1 MKIAV
6 VTSYPVVPTI
16 EGNSRRILNLTRFL
30 RELGHDV
37 YLILLPLR
45 SDASIDVEGHLNE
58 FGASRFLYLIPDMM
72 YKALYLPKRLF
83 GNAKRRFWRI
93 FGDERQFYHGLDEF
107 FPETFRKR
115 LSRLNQTHKFDA
127 VMVEYVFQSA
137 AFDSFPE
144 HIVKVLDTHDSFS
157 DRHRVVG
164 SAKSLFSVPAS
175 EQARGFRRANVIVA
189 IQDDEAKLFR
199 RQLDGA
205 AQNVVVVSHLVDVSR
220 PIIDYSP
227 PDAVFIGSA
236 NDANVQAV
244 DHFSEHVLPLIRK
257 ELPDFELKV
266 AGSVC
271 RRIADREGVRKVGVL
286 RDVVDAFSFGAIS
299 LNPILKG
306 TGIAIKLLDA
316 MACGVVTVATRTGA
330 RGLSRAY
337 CNGVVIVD
345 DFDNEAMAKAVIG
358 LVRDEDLR
366 KAKGIAAYQDAVNWN
381 KQQVDNL
388 AAVFPSDDK
397 KKSMGPHHAKG
408 SRQ

>member
-1 MKIAV
+1 M
-6 VTSYPVVPTI
+6 
-16 EGNSRRILNLTRFL
+16 
-30 RELGHDV
+30 GHEV
-37 YLILLPLR
+37 HLILLPLR
-45 SDASIDVEGHLNE
+45 PGTNIDIEGHLNE
-58 FGASRFLYLIPDMM
+58 FGALRFSYLVPDII

-93 FGDERQFYHGLDEF
+93 LGDERQFYHGLDEF

-115 LSRLNQTHKFDA
+115 LSHLNQIHRFDA
-127 VMVEYVFQSA
+127 VMVEYVFQTA
-137 AFDSFPE
+137 AFSAFPDD
-144 HIVKVLDTHDSFS
+144 IVKVLDTHDSFS
-157 DRHRVVG
+157 DRHRAVG

-175 EQARGFRRANVIVA
+175 EQARGFRRANVVVA

-220 PIIDYSP
+220 PINDYSP
-227 PDAVFIGSA
+227 SDAVFIGSG

-244 DHFSEHVLPLIRK
+244 DYFSEHVLPLIRK
-257 ELPDFELKV
+257 EVPGFELKV

-271 RRIADREGVRKVGVL
+271 RRIADRDGVRKVGL
-286 RDVVDAFSFGAIS
+286 LKDVVDAFSLGTIS

-330 RGLSRAY
+330 RGLPDAY
-337 CNGVVIVD
+337 CNGVVTVD
-345 DFDNEAMAKAVIG
+345 NFDHEAMAKAVID

-366 KAKGIAAYQDAVNWN
+366 KAKGLASYQDALNWN
-381 KQQVDNL
+381 KQQLENL
-388 AAVFPSDDK
+388 AAVFPSGDRK
-397 KKSMGPHHAKG
+397 ESMAFHHAKG
-408 SRQ
+408 FRQ